1 MNYSIGVCENNILNF
16 NISNHKRLCFI
27 SKSIIDE
34 MKYNSSDNDYYI
46 LKNKLS
52 ICVNKRLE
60 SFNKSEINYILYD
73 YGFDNAIANYKK
85 NYKIINNINSHMLVY
100 NLIYNNYFEI
110 IDKNDK
116 DAVNT
121 IKSYIIAKKNRNTY
135 IKKLNIKR
143 ETAYLLE
150 KINKEIEDDN
160 AKLILYT
167 IVERFIN
174 RSLKSIK

>member
-1 MNYSIGVCENNILNF
+1 MNYYIRVCEKNTLNI
-16 NISNHKRLCFI
+16 NISNHKRLCYI

-34 MKYNSSDNDYYI
+34 MKHYSSDNDYYK

-52 ICVNKRLE
+52 IYVNKRLE

-73 YGFDNAIANYKK
+73 YGFDNAITNYKK

-100 NLIYNNYFEI
+100 NLIYNHYFEI
-110 IDKNDK
+110 IDKNDTE
-116 DAVNT
+116 AVNT

-143 ETAYLLE
+143 ESAYLLE
-150 KINKEIEDDN
+150 KINKEIKDDD
-160 AKLILYT
+160 AILILNK
-167 IVERFIN
+167 IVEKFIN
-174 RSLKSIK
+174 KSLKSIK

>member
-1 MNYSIGVCENNILNF
+1 MNYYIRVCEKNALNINY
-16 NISNHKRLCFI
+16 SNHKRLCYI

-34 MKYNSSDNDYYI
+34 MKHYSSDNDYYK

-52 ICVNKRLE
+52 IYVNKRLE

-73 YGFDNAIANYKK
+73 YGFDKAITNYKK
-85 NYKIINNINSHMLVY
+85 NYKIINNVNSHMLVY

-110 IDKNDK
+110 IDKNDI

-121 IKSYIIAKKNRNTY
+121 IKSYIIANKNRNTY

-143 ETAYLLE
+143 ESAYLLE
-150 KINKEIEDDN
+150 KINKEIEDDD
-160 AKLILYT
+160 AKLILNK
-167 IVERFIN
+167 IVEKFIN
-174 RSLKSIK
+174 KSLKSIK